1 MGRARCHIV
10 GGTWYVAR
18 LCSVDIRKPS
28 GAIRSWKRV
37 AMATGDVDVYAQALL
52 PTPRETSSRN
62 TRSEC
67 QTILA
72 QLFTGPSPEMILS
85 S

>member
-52 PTPRETSSRN
+52 RRLERRPRVTPAPNARQYWPN
-62 TRSEC
+62 Y
-67 QTILA
+67 
-72 QLFTGPSPEMILS
+72 SPDPHRK
-85 S
+85 